1 MGRCTVVVFMLLFVC
16 NMYGQQRFLSNHP
29 RLLFTGAEEAAVK
42 QLIQNN
48 QLAGEL
54 AEFLKAKAD
63 TLAITPQKP
72 YLKDKYGNILWTSR
86 SYVNRLGTLAL
97 AYRLYGERKYLDAAN
112 EALLWVCN
120 YPDWDPPHY
129 LDTAEMATAVAIAYD
144 WLYDALP
151 TSTKDLVKKCL
162 YERAIVRVL
171 REYEKGSLGSWAKR
185 ETNWNVVCNTGMVL
199 AALGIAEDYP
209 KEAAVILDNAAKYM
223 PNCLKHFAPDGVCYE
238 GPAYWGYTTSYL
250 TLYLKAVADNDN
262 GKGGIAQLPGLERT
276 ALYQKRT
283 LTPSGRLFNFG
294 NAGADAQNS
303 PAFFLFS
310 RMYNQPEVAE
320 WYREKLKLT
329 MQDNLLLHQLF
340 FLSLPWFD
348 NASPKKVEKIPALEI
363 YHNTIND
370 IIVFNGNRN
379 KKGSLFL
386 IAKGG
391 EPRQAHQHLDGGT
404 FIVESNGVCWTEDL
418 GADDYI
424 SKPFSLRE
432 VIARVKAVL
441 RRTQQGFWDG
451 RPDGQ
456 RWKYFRNN
464 NFSHNT
470 LSIDHKIQYAN
481 GEAFVCE
488 EHTDAKQP
496 SVKLDMTTL
505 YKDQASSVFRTFK
518 LLNDYTIEITDE
530 VDLLSPQSI
539 VSWIASTKAQV
550 EVKEN
555 RVHLTHE
562 GKHFYM
568 EIIAPAGATFKT
580 YPAKN
585 TYKGEY
591 PIEGYNML
599 EAECGL
605 EGGKGKV
612 VVRMSSKRNMR

>member
-1 MGRCTVVVFMLLFVC
+1 MNKRYYIILRKNILGIRMGVFLFTLFFAC
-16 NMYGQQRFLSNHP
+16 NAYSQQRFLPNHP
-29 RLLFTGAEEAAVK
+29 RLLFTAAEEVAVK
-42 QLIQNN
+42 RMIQNDP
-48 QLAGEL
+48 LAGEL
-54 AEFLKAKAD
+54 AGFLKAKAD
-63 TLAITPQKP
+63 TLITTPQKP
-72 YLKDKYGNILWTSR
+72 YQKDKYGNILWTSR
-86 SYVNRLGTLAL
+86 AYVNRLGTLAL
-97 AYRLYGERKYLDAAN
+97 AYRMYGERKYLDAAN
-112 EALLWVCN
+112 ETLLWVCN

-151 TSTKDLVKKCL
+151 ASTKALVKKCL

-171 REYEKGSLGSWAKR
+171 REYEKGGSGSWAKR
-185 ETNWNVVCNTGMVL
+185 ETNWNVVCNTGMVI

-209 KEAAVILDNAAKYM
+209 KETAVILDNAAKYM

-238 GPAYWGYTTSYL
+238 GPAYWQYTASYL
-250 TLYLKAVADNDN
+250 ALYLKAVADNDN
-262 GKGGIAQLPGLERT
+262 GKGDIAQLPGLERT

-310 RMYNQPEVAE
+310 RMYSQPEVAE

-329 MQDNLLLHQLF
+329 LQDNLLLHQLF

-348 NASPKKVEKIPALEI
+348 NASPEKAEKMPALEI

-370 IIVFNGNRN
+370 IIVFNGNRK

-418 GADDYI
+418 GSDDY
-424 SKPFSLRE
+424 SLP
-432 VIARVKAVL
+432 
-441 RRTQQGFWDG
+441 GFWDG

-464 NFSHNT
+464 NLSHNT

-488 EHTDAKQP
+488 EHPEAKQP
-496 SVKLDMTTL
+496 SAKLDMTTL
-505 YKDQASSVFRTFK
+505 YKDQASSVLRTFK

-530 VDLLSPQSI
+530 VELLSPQSI
-539 VSWIASTKAQV
+539 ISWISSTKAQV
-550 EVKEN
+550 EVEGN
-555 RVHLTHE
+555 RVYLTRD

-568 EIIAPAGATFKT
+568 EIIAPVGAVFQT

-599 EAECGL
+599 EATCGL
-605 EGGKGKV
+605 DGGKGKI
-612 VVRMSSKRNMR
+612 VVRMSSKRKMK

>member
-1 MGRCTVVVFMLLFVC
+1 MSRSTTVLLMLLFVC
-16 NMYGQQRFLSNHP
+16 NVYSQQRFLSNHP
-29 RLLFTGAEEAAVK
+29 RLLFTGAEETAVK
-42 QLIQNN
+42 QLIQNDP
-48 QLAGEL
+48 LAGEL

-63 TLAITPQKP
+63 TLTITPQKP

-86 SYVNRLGTLAL
+86 AYVNRLGTLAL
-97 AYRLYGERKYLDAAN
+97 AYRIYGERKYLDAAN

-120 YPDWDPPHY
+120 YPDWDPSHY

-144 WLYDALP
+144 WLYDTLP
-151 TSTKDLVKKCL
+151 ASTKELVKKCL

-171 REYEKGSLGSWAKR
+171 REYEKGGSGSWAKR
-185 ETNWNVVCNTGMVL
+185 ETNWNVVCNTGMVI

-209 KEAAVILDNAAKYM
+209 KETAVILDNAAKYM

-238 GPAYWGYTTSYL
+238 GPAYWQYTASYL
-250 TLYLKAVADNDN
+250 ALYLKTVADNDN
-262 GKGGIAQLPGLERT
+262 GKGDIAQLPGLERT

-310 RMYNQPEVAE
+310 RMYSQPEVAE

-329 MQDNLLLHQLF
+329 LQDNLLLHQLF

-348 NASPKKVEKIPALEI
+348 NASPEKAEKMPALEI

-370 IIVFNGNRN
+370 IIVFNGNRK

-418 GADDYI
+418 GSDDY
-424 SKPFSLRE
+424 SLP
-432 VIARVKAVL
+432 
-441 RRTQQGFWDG
+441 GFWDG

-464 NFSHNT
+464 NLSHNT

-488 EHTDAKQP
+488 EHPEAKQP
-496 SVKLDMTTL
+496 SAKLDMTTL

-530 VDLLSPQSI
+530 VELLSPQSI
-539 VSWIASTKAQV
+539 ISWISSTKAQV
-550 EVKEN
+550 EVEGN
-555 RVHLTHE
+555 RVHLTRD

-568 EIIAPAGATFKT
+568 EIIAPVGAVFKT

-599 EAECGL
+599 EATCGL
-605 EGGKGKV
+605 DGGKGKI
-612 VVRMSSKRNMR
+612 VVRMSSKRKMK

>member
-63 TLAITPQKP
+63 TLVITPQKP

-418 GADDYI
+418 GADDYAL
-424 SKPFSLRE
+424 P
-432 VIARVKAVL
+432 
-441 RRTQQGFWDG
+441 GFWDG

-470 LSIDHKIQYAN
+470 LSIDHKMHYAN

-518 LLNDYTIEITDE
+518 LLNDYTIEIMDE

-555 RVHLTHE
+555 RVRLTHE

>member
-1 MGRCTVVVFMLLFVC
+1 MD
-16 NMYGQQRFLSNHP
+16 
-29 RLLFTGAEEAAVK
+29 
-42 QLIQNN
+42 I
-48 QLAGEL
+48 
-54 AEFLKAKAD
+54 
-63 TLAITPQKP
+63 
-72 YLKDKYGNILWTSR
+72 
-86 SYVNRLGTLAL
+86 

-151 TSTKDLVKKCL
+151 ISTKDLVKKCL

-418 GADDYI
+418 GADDYAL
-424 SKPFSLRE
+424 P
-432 VIARVKAVL
+432 
-441 RRTQQGFWDG
+441 GFWDG

-555 RVHLTHE
+555 RVRLTHE

-605 EGGKGKV
+605 KGGKGKV

>member
-1 MGRCTVVVFMLLFVC
+1 MSRSTTVLLMLLFVC
-16 NMYGQQRFLSNHP
+16 NVYSQQRFLSNHP
-29 RLLFTGAEEAAVK
+29 RLLFTGAEETAVK
-42 QLIQNN
+42 QLIQNDP
-48 QLAGEL
+48 LAGEL

-63 TLAITPQKP
+63 TLTITPQKP

-86 SYVNRLGTLAL
+86 AYVNRLGTLAL
-97 AYRLYGERKYLDAAN
+97 AYRIYGERKYLDAAN

-120 YPDWDPPHY
+120 YPDWDPSHY

-144 WLYDALP
+144 WLYDTLPAL
-151 TSTKDLVKKCL
+151 TKELVKKCL

-171 REYEKGSLGSWAKR
+171 REYEKGGSGSWAKR
-185 ETNWNVVCNTGMVL
+185 ETNWNVVCNTGMVI

-209 KEAAVILDNAAKYM
+209 KETAVILDNAAKYM

-238 GPAYWGYTTSYL
+238 GPAYWQYTASYL
-250 TLYLKAVADNDN
+250 ALYLKAVADNDN
-262 GKGGIAQLPGLERT
+262 GKGDIAQLPGLERT

-310 RMYNQPEVAE
+310 RMYSQPEVAE

-348 NASPKKVEKIPALEI
+348 NASPEKAEKMPALDI

-370 IIVFNGNRN
+370 IIVFNGNRK

-418 GADDYI
+418 GSDDY
-424 SKPFSLRE
+424 SLP
-432 VIARVKAVL
+432 
-441 RRTQQGFWDG
+441 GFWDG

-464 NFSHNT
+464 NLSHNT

-488 EHTDAKQP
+488 EHPEAKQP
-496 SVKLDMTTL
+496 SAKLDMTTL

-530 VDLLSPQSI
+530 VELLSPQSI
-539 VSWIASTKAQV
+539 ISWISSTKAQV
-550 EVKEN
+550 EVEGN
-555 RVHLTHE
+555 RVHLTRD

-568 EIIAPAGATFKT
+568 EIIAPVGAVFKT

-599 EAECGL
+599 EATCGL
-605 EGGKGKV
+605 DGGKGKI
-612 VVRMSSKRNMR
+612 VVRMSSKRKMK

>member
-1 MGRCTVVVFMLLFVC
+1 MGRCTTVLLMLLFVC
-16 NMYGQQRFLSNHP
+16 NVYSQQRFLSNHP
-29 RLLFTGAEEAAVK
+29 RLLFTGAEETAVK
-42 QLIQNN
+42 QLIQNDP
-48 QLAGEL
+48 LAGEL

-63 TLAITPQKP
+63 TLTITPQKP

-86 SYVNRLGTLAL
+86 AYVNRLGTLAL
-97 AYRLYGERKYLDAAN
+97 AYRIYGERKYLDAAN

-120 YPDWDPPHY
+120 YPDWDPSHY

-144 WLYDALP
+144 WLYDTLP
-151 TSTKDLVKKCL
+151 VSTKELVKKCL

-171 REYEKGSLGSWAKR
+171 REYEKGGSGSWAKR
-185 ETNWNVVCNTGMVL
+185 ETNWNVVCNTGMVI

-209 KEAAVILDNAAKYM
+209 EETAVILDNAAKYM

-238 GPAYWGYTTSYL
+238 GPAYWQYTASYL
-250 TLYLKAVADNDN
+250 ALYLKAVADNDN
-262 GKGGIAQLPGLERT
+262 GKGDIAQLPGLERT

-310 RMYNQPEVAE
+310 RMYSQPEVAE

-329 MQDNLLLHQLF
+329 LQDNLLLHQLF

-348 NASPKKVEKIPALEI
+348 NASPEKAEKMPALEI

-370 IIVFNGNRN
+370 IIVFNGNRK

-418 GADDYI
+418 GSDDY
-424 SKPFSLRE
+424 SLP
-432 VIARVKAVL
+432 
-441 RRTQQGFWDG
+441 GFWDG

-464 NFSHNT
+464 NLSHNT

-488 EHTDAKQP
+488 EHPEAKQP
-496 SVKLDMTTL
+496 SAKLDMTTL

-530 VDLLSPQSI
+530 VELLSPQSI
-539 VSWIASTKAQV
+539 ISWISSTKAQV
-550 EVKEN
+550 EVEGN
-555 RVHLTHE
+555 RVHLTRD

-568 EIIAPAGATFKT
+568 EIIAPVGAVFKT

-599 EAECGL
+599 EATCGL
-605 EGGKGKV
+605 DGGKGKI
-612 VVRMSSKRNMR
+612 VVRMSSKRKMK

>member
-1 MGRCTVVVFMLLFVC
+1 MSRSTTVLLMLLFVC
-16 NMYGQQRFLSNHP
+16 NVYSQQRFLSNHP
-29 RLLFTGAEEAAVK
+29 RLLFTGAEETAVK
-42 QLIQNN
+42 QLIQNDP
-48 QLAGEL
+48 LAGEL

-63 TLAITPQKP
+63 TLTITPQKP

-86 SYVNRLGTLAL
+86 AYVNRLGTLAL
-97 AYRLYGERKYLDAAN
+97 AYRIYGERKYLDAAN

-120 YPDWDPPHY
+120 YPDWDPSHY

-144 WLYDALP
+144 WLYDTLP
-151 TSTKDLVKKCL
+151 ASTKELVKKCL

-171 REYEKGSLGSWAKR
+171 REYEKGGSGSWAKR
-185 ETNWNVVCNTGMVL
+185 ETNWNVVCNTGMVI

-209 KEAAVILDNAAKYM
+209 KETAVILDNAAKYM

-238 GPAYWGYTTSYL
+238 GPAYWQYTASYL
-250 TLYLKAVADNDN
+250 ALYLKAVADNDN
-262 GKGGIAQLPGLERT
+262 GKGDIAQLPGLERT

-310 RMYNQPEVAE
+310 RMYSQPEVAE

-329 MQDNLLLHQLF
+329 LQDNLLLHQLF

-348 NASPKKVEKIPALEI
+348 NASPEKAEKMPALEI

-370 IIVFNGNRN
+370 IIVFNGNRK

-418 GADDYI
+418 GSDDY
-424 SKPFSLRE
+424 SLP
-432 VIARVKAVL
+432 
-441 RRTQQGFWDG
+441 GFWDG

-464 NFSHNT
+464 NLSHNT

-488 EHTDAKQP
+488 EHPEAKQP
-496 SVKLDMTTL
+496 SAKLDMTTL

-530 VDLLSPQSI
+530 VELLSPQSI
-539 VSWIASTKAQV
+539 ISWISSTKAQV
-550 EVKEN
+550 EVEGN
-555 RVHLTHE
+555 RVHLTRD

-568 EIIAPAGATFKT
+568 EIIAPVGAVFKT

-599 EAECGL
+599 EATCGL
-605 EGGKGKV
+605 DGGKGKI
-612 VVRMSSKRNMR
+612 VVRMSSKRKMK

>member
-1 MGRCTVVVFMLLFVC
+1 MINLLFKLIADMSRSTTVLLMLLFVC
-16 NMYGQQRFLSNHP
+16 NVYSQQRFLSNHP
-29 RLLFTGAEEAAVK
+29 RLLFTGAEETAVK
-42 QLIQNN
+42 QLIQNDP
-48 QLAGEL
+48 LAGEL

-63 TLAITPQKP
+63 TLTITPQKP

-86 SYVNRLGTLAL
+86 AYVNRLGTLAL

-112 EALLWVCN
+112 EALLWVCD

-151 TSTKDLVKKCL
+151 ASTKELVKKCL
-162 YERAIVRVL
+162 YERAIVHVL
-171 REYEKGSLGSWAKR
+171 REYKKGGPGSWAKR
-185 ETNWNVVCNTGMVL
+185 ETNWNVVCNTGMVI

-209 KEAAVILDNAAKYM
+209 KETAIILDNAVKYM

-238 GPAYWGYTTSYL
+238 GPAYWQYTASYL
-250 TLYLKAVADNDN
+250 ALYLKAVSDNDN
-262 GKGGIAQLPGLERT
+262 GKGDIAQLPGLGRT

-294 NAGADAQNS
+294 NAGSDAQNS

-310 RMYNQPEVAE
+310 RIYNQPEVAE

-329 MQDNLLLHQLF
+329 IQDNLPLHQLF

-348 NASPKKVEKIPALEI
+348 NSAPKKTEKIPALEI

-370 IIVFNGNRN
+370 IIVFNGNRK
-379 KKGSLFL
+379 KKGALFL

-404 FIVESNGVCWTEDL
+404 FIVESEGVCWAEDL
-418 GADDYI
+418 GADDYAL
-424 SKPFSLRE
+424 P
-432 VIARVKAVL
+432 
-441 RRTQQGFWDG
+441 GFWDG
-451 RPDGQ
+451 KPNGK
-456 RWKYFRNN
+456 RWQYFRNN

-488 EHTDAKQP
+488 EHFDKKQP

-505 YKDQASSVFRTFK
+505 YKDQASTVFRTFT
-518 LLNDYTIEITDE
+518 LLNDRTIEVSDE
-530 VDLLSPQSI
+530 VELINPRSI
-539 VSWIASTKAQV
+539 VSWISSTKAQV
-550 EVKEN
+550 EVTGN
-555 RVHLTHE
+555 RAHLIRD

-568 EIIAPAGATFKT
+568 EIIAPVGSTFKT

-591 PIEGYNML
+591 PIVGYNML
-599 EAECGL
+599 EAECRL
-605 EGGKGKV
+605 DGGKGKI
-612 VVRMSSKRNMR
+612 VVRMSSRK

>member
-1 MGRCTVVVFMLLFVC
+1 MINLLFKLIADMSRSTTVLLMLLFVC
-16 NMYGQQRFLSNHP
+16 NVYSQQRFLSNHP
-29 RLLFTGAEEAAVK
+29 RLLFTGAEETAVK
-42 QLIQNN
+42 QLIQNDP
-48 QLAGEL
+48 LAGEL

-63 TLAITPQKP
+63 TLTITPQKP

-86 SYVNRLGTLAL
+86 AYVNRLGTLAL

-112 EALLWVCN
+112 EALLWVCD

-151 TSTKDLVKKCL
+151 ASTKELVKKCL
-162 YERAIVRVL
+162 YERAIVHVL
-171 REYEKGSLGSWAKR
+171 REYKKGGPGSWAKR
-185 ETNWNVVCNTGMVL
+185 ETNWNVVCNTGMVI

-209 KEAAVILDNAAKYM
+209 KETAIILDNAVKYM

-238 GPAYWGYTTSYL
+238 GPAYWQYTASYL
-250 TLYLKAVADNDN
+250 ALYLKAVSDNDN
-262 GKGGIAQLPGLERT
+262 GKGDIAQLPGLGRT

-294 NAGADAQNS
+294 NAGSDAQNS

-310 RMYNQPEVAE
+310 RIYNQPEVAE

-329 MQDNLLLHQLF
+329 IQDNLPLHQLF

-348 NASPKKVEKIPALEI
+348 NSAPKKTEKIPALEI

-370 IIVFNGNRN
+370 IIVFNGNRK
-379 KKGSLFL
+379 KKGALFL

-404 FIVESNGVCWTEDL
+404 FIVESEGVCWTEDL
-418 GADDYI
+418 GADDYAL
-424 SKPFSLRE
+424 P
-432 VIARVKAVL
+432 
-441 RRTQQGFWDG
+441 GFWDG
-451 RPDGQ
+451 KPNGK
-456 RWKYFRNN
+456 RWQYFRNN

-488 EHTDAKQP
+488 EHFDKKQP

-505 YKDQASSVFRTFK
+505 YKDQASTVFRTFT
-518 LLNDYTIEITDE
+518 LLNDRTIEVSDE
-530 VDLLSPQSI
+530 VELINPRSI
-539 VSWIASTKAQV
+539 VSWISSTKAQV
-550 EVKEN
+550 EVTGN
-555 RVHLTHE
+555 RAHLIRD

-568 EIIAPAGATFKT
+568 EIIAPVGATFKT
-580 YPAKN
+580 YLAKN

-591 PIEGYNML
+591 PIVGYNML
-599 EAECGL
+599 EAECRL
-605 EGGKGKV
+605 DGGKGKI
-612 VVRMSSKRNMR
+612 VVRMSSRK

>member
-1 MGRCTVVVFMLLFVC
+1 MRNLFFKLIADMSRSTTVLLMLLFVC
-16 NMYGQQRFLSNHP
+16 NVYSQQRFLSNHP
-29 RLLFTGAEEAAVK
+29 RLLFTGAEETAVK
-42 QLIQNN
+42 QLIQNDP
-48 QLAGEL
+48 LAGEL

-63 TLAITPQKP
+63 TLTITPQKP

-86 SYVNRLGTLAL
+86 AYVNRLGTLAL
-97 AYRLYGERKYLDAAN
+97 AYRIYGERKYLDAAN

-120 YPDWDPPHY
+120 YPDWDPSHY

-144 WLYDALP
+144 WLYDTLP
-151 TSTKDLVKKCL
+151 ASTKELVKKCL

-171 REYEKGSLGSWAKR
+171 REYEKGGSGSWAKR
-185 ETNWNVVCNTGMVL
+185 ETNWNVVCNTGMVI

-209 KEAAVILDNAAKYM
+209 KETAVILDNAAKYM

-238 GPAYWGYTTSYL
+238 GPAYWQYTASYL
-250 TLYLKAVADNDN
+250 ALYLKAVADNDN
-262 GKGGIAQLPGLERT
+262 GKGDIAQLPGLERT

-310 RMYNQPEVAE
+310 RMYSQPEVAE

-329 MQDNLLLHQLF
+329 LQDNLLLHQLF

-348 NASPKKVEKIPALEI
+348 NASPEKAEKMPALEI

-370 IIVFNGNRN
+370 IIVFNGNRK

-418 GADDYI
+418 GSDDY
-424 SKPFSLRE
+424 SLP
-432 VIARVKAVL
+432 
-441 RRTQQGFWDG
+441 GFWDG

-464 NFSHNT
+464 NLSHNT

-488 EHTDAKQP
+488 EHPEAKQP
-496 SVKLDMTTL
+496 SAKLDMTTL

-530 VDLLSPQSI
+530 VELLSPQSI
-539 VSWIASTKAQV
+539 ISWISSTKAQV
-550 EVKEN
+550 EVEGN
-555 RVHLTHE
+555 RVHLTRD

-568 EIIAPAGATFKT
+568 EIIAPVGAVFKT

-599 EAECGL
+599 EATCGL
-605 EGGKGKV
+605 DGGKGKI
-612 VVRMSSKRNMR
+612 VVRMSSKRKMK

>member
-1 MGRCTVVVFMLLFVC
+1 MRILFFKLIIDMNRATTVLLMLLFVG
-16 NMYGQQRFLSNHP
+16 NVYGQQRFLFNHP
-29 RLLFTGAEEAAVK
+29 RLLFTGTEEIAVK
-42 QLIQNN
+42 QLMQNDPF
-48 QLAGEL
+48 AGEL

-63 TLAITPQKP
+63 TLIIAPQKP
-72 YLKDKYGNILWTSR
+72 YLKDEYGNILWTSR
-86 SYVNRLGTLAL
+86 AYVNRLGTLAL

-112 EALLWVCN
+112 EALLWVCD

-151 TSTKDLVKKCL
+151 VSTKELVKKCL
-162 YERAIVRVL
+162 YERAIVHVL
-171 REYEKGSLGSWAKR
+171 REYEKGGPGSWAKR
-185 ETNWNVVCNTGMVL
+185 ETNWNVVCNTGMVI

-209 KEAAVILDNAAKYM
+209 KETAIILDNAAKYM

-238 GPAYWGYTTSYL
+238 GPAYWQYTASYL
-250 TLYLKAVADNDN
+250 ALYLKAVADNDN
-262 GKGGIAQLPGLERT
+262 GKGDIAQLPGLERT

-310 RMYNQPEVAE
+310 RMYSQPEVAE
-320 WYREKLKLT
+320 WYRKKLKLT
-329 MQDNLLLHQLF
+329 VQDNLPLHQLF
-340 FLSLPWFD
+340 FLSLPWFN
-348 NASPKKVEKIPALEI
+348 NASPEKAEKIPALEI

-370 IIVFNGNRN
+370 IIVFNGNRK

-391 EPRQAHQHLDGGT
+391 EPCQAHQHLDGGT
-404 FIVESNGVCWTEDL
+404 FIVESDGVCWTEDL
-418 GADDYI
+418 GSDDY
-424 SKPFSLRE
+424 SLP
-432 VIARVKAVL
+432 
-441 RRTQQGFWDG
+441 GFWDG

-481 GEAFVCE
+481 GEAFVRE
-488 EHTDAKQP
+488 EYPDVKQP
-496 SVKLDMTTL
+496 LAKLDMTTL
-505 YKDQASSVFRTFK
+505 YKNQASSVFRTFK
-518 LLNDYTIEITDE
+518 LLNDFTIEVTDE
-530 VDLLSPQSI
+530 VDLFNPQSV
-539 VSWIASTKAQV
+539 VSWISSTKARV
-550 EVKEN
+550 EVEGN
-555 RVHLTHE
+555 RAHLMQD

-568 EIIAPAGATFKT
+568 EIIAPIGATFKT
-580 YPAKN
+580 YLAKN

-605 EGGKGKV
+605 EGGKGKI
-612 VVRMSSKRNMR
+612 VVRMSSKRKMR